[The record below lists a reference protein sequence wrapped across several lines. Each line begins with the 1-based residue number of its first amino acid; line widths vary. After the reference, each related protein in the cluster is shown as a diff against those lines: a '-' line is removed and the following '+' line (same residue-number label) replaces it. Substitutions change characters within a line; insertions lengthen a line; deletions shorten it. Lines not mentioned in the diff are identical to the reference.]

1 MKQILALLLLLGLTT
16 VTNAQRFIL
25 TYDTT
30 CIDRQ
35 MLGSP
40 DARCRIKSVCQDAN
54 NLFLLVNY
62 SNSQL
67 NSTHSIRQIVVDINR
82 EDGKTRIIDVPEQP
96 EWVGEYQNM
105 FVRNDSIILKRN
117 SYYFTDMVEYNLSK
131 QNLENAVT
139 DADRLYHK
147 EEIELMHD
155 YMLVPSS
162 TSWQAT
168 TLADD
173 AIWDDHD
180 YHVTIMPCG
189 EWGYYIMFCRKHD
202 SRKFIYQ
209 WHSGMGGSVGN
220 ILRCFEWKGTYYVVG
235 RKGIFTVRHPEQGRE
250 YTGISFYDIES
261 RSDNYSLLDIL
272 LTIPDNST
280 ENIAT
285 AFVAHGRIYL
295 IMYNHLQ
302 TYLAMLHNGQIS
314 KIGDIAFCMK
324 PYGGDGSE
332 MRMNNMP
339 GSVAA
344 LQMRDQISGNS
355 VLISVN
361 GLRVCLTAIMIK

>member
-25 TYDTT
+25 TYDTI

-117 SYYFTDMVEYNLSK
+117 SYYFTDMMEYNLSK

-235 RKGIFTVRHPEQGRE
+235 RKGIFTVRHPEQGQE
-250 YTGISFYDIES
+250 YTNTPFYEIES
-261 RSDNYSLLDIL
+261 SSDNYSILDIL

-285 AFVAHGRIYL
+285 TFVAHGRIYL

-332 MRMNNMP
+332 MRMNN
-339 GSVAA
+339 
-344 LQMRDQISGNS
+344 ISASRSMMQSYDNILNAR
-355 VLISVN
+355 VLITVDGN
-361 GLRVCLTAIMIK
+361 YITITHIKI